1 MKYQQIQNDLKDIE
15 EIINNPD
22 HIVRIYYRAYLDG
35 NYGQELYEKYSNLRS
50 RANSE
55 KQKRSFVIQ
64 SFCDYNSLDY
74 GLTRS
79 QVQGWLMTNIGIEK
93 LEELN
98 RELISDAEHAYTI

>member
-35 NYGQELYEKYSNLRS
+35 NYGQELYEKYSNLWNKSNSHKQR
-50 RANSE
+50 RA
-55 KQKRSFVIQ
+55 FVIQ

-79 QVQGWLMTNIGIEK
+79 QVQSWLMTNIGIEK
-93 LEELN
+93 LKELN